1 NKKPFE
7 NLENINLHRDGRV
20 VVLETNGFPIY
31 NEDGQFIGYRG
42 VDRDITQRKKT
53 ERRTYLQ
60 QAELDSVFR
69 ASPVGVAVS
78 VKRRLIRGNKRFYE
92 ITGYSEKELLEM
104 EARQIYQT
112 DQEYKKVG
120 AQYTEAMING
130 TARIETQLIRKD
142 QSVIDV
148 VINIAPLDMKDE
160 DAGFVVILQD
170 VTESI
175 QSRQRYRNTIE
186 SSPMGIL
193 TYQLTA
199 DDQLVLTGSNPAV
212 NAILGVDITA
222 FVGKTIEEVFP
233 ELAHTSLPEDYR
245 RICKEGGFCHGDDF
259 AYQDERV
266 SGLYEFTAFQ
276 TSPGEM
282 ATMFLDVTDRMQNQ
296 QKLRDSEAALRK
308 AQQIARLGFYD
319 WDLQNNTITA
329 SDGLKSFFGCKPDEQ
344 LTFEHVVESIHPD
357 DRKQF
362 VEADFESR
370 TKGVPFSMDY
380 RVVLPSGKIRW
391 AHDQS
396 EVTVDKQGN
405 KVRMFGIIQDI
416 TQRMQTQQKLRDSEA
431 ELQKAQKIGKIG
443 NYEFDLKTQIFS
455 GTGEIRKIYNLT
467 EDEEVTLEKLLA
479 KVVPEDRPLIKQAI
493 EQSIAK
499 DWITLEHR
507 IIAPDGSTRWI
518 HSEGGRLLDE
528 QGQATKLYGISQDI
542 SERKQSE
549 LKLKQAHSELSQ
561 VFENAMVGIFRTDF
575 SGKILLVNPAIL
587 RIMGYDSMEAMN
599 EVGLPNIYKNPSER
613 DKLMKRVAQGP
624 VEGFETQVVRS
635 DGKIIDI
642 ILTIYPVLE
651 ADGQVSF
658 LEGNLIDITER
669 KQAEQRL
676 QENEAYLSSLIRLAP
691 TGICVMKGDVY
702 VSVNDRFCENTGY
715 SRDELIGEANR
726 QVNRKLYES
735 DAEYEAVSQKIY
747 EQISDDG
754 IVNLETR
761 IIRKDGT
768 LIHNI
773 VSGIPLDPDNLDK
786 GILFAGLDITD
797 RKVAEQQR
805 EVLMEQI
812 QNRNDELQSIVFTAA
827 HDLRSPLVNIAGF
840 TGELEKGL
848 TQLAEAL
855 NGAPLDADI
864 AERIDFL
871 LKTDLAESLRL
882 VKFGNQQMDMLLG
895 GLMRVSRVG
904 TAALKLITLDMNE
917 MFAKVIRGFQY
928 QINTLGVDVSVQDDL
943 PDCIGDYSLL
953 AQVFINLLDN
963 AIKYRHPQRELVIE
977 IGGTLR
983 GETVEYTIAD
993 NGIGIEP
1000 EHTEKVFD
1008 LFCQLERRQAG
1019 GGEGLGLTIVRRI
1032 LDRQHGSAR
1041 IDSTPGLGT
1050 TVHIRMPGP

>member
-1 NKKPFE
+1 MGRFSRHDCFQHKERLLWVIICVPAIFFAGIVAAEPSAPESSSPCRHHMMLGIAGGVIVGLSLLIVYMIFSQRRNARERAHSERQFHEIVESVNDWVWEVDQAGRYTFASGHVKELLGYAPSEIIGKTPFDLMPPEEAERVSPIFAEFVENKKPFE
-7 NLENINLHRDGRV
+7 NLENINLHRDGREV
-20 VVLETNGFPIY
+20 ILETNGFPIY
-31 NEDGQFIGYRG
+31 NENGQFIGYRG
-42 VDRDITQRKKT
+42 VDRDITERKKT

-78 VKRRLIRGNKRFYE
+78 AKRRLIRGNKRFYE
-92 ITGYSEKELLEM
+92 ITGYSEKELLKM

-120 AQYTEAMING
+120 AQYAEAMING

-142 QSVIDV
+142 QTVIDV

-160 DAGFVVILQD
+160 NAGFVVIFQD
-170 VTESI
+170 ITESV

-212 NAILGVDITA
+212 NAILEADITA
-222 FVGKTIEEVFP
+222 FIGKTIEEVFP
-233 ELAHTSLPEDYR
+233 GLTHTSLPEDYR
-245 RICKEGGFCHGDDF
+245 RICKEGGFCHGDNF

-282 ATMFLDVTDRMQNQ
+282 AAMFLDVTDRMQNQ

-319 WDLQNNTITA
+319 WDLQNNTVTA

-362 VEADFESR
+362 VADDFESR

-396 EVTVDKQGN
+396 EVTQDEDGN
-405 KVRMFGIIQDI
+405 MIRMFGVIQDI
-416 TQRMQTQQKLRDSEA
+416 TGRKLAEKQLLFTQFAIDHTDEAAYWMGPDAKFTYVNNAACQVLGYTHDELLKINAFDISPDFPQEKWPDHWA
-431 ELQKAQKIGKIG
+431 ELKK
-443 NYEFDLKTQIFS
+443 N
-455 GTGEIRKIYNLT
+455 GTIQLETVHRRKN
-467 EDEEVTLEKLLA
+467 
-479 KVVPEDRPLIKQAI
+479 
-493 EQSIAK
+493 
-499 DWITLEHR
+499 
-507 IIAPDGSTRWI
+507 G
-518 HSEGGRLLDE
+518 
-528 QGQATKLYGISQDI
+528 
-542 SERKQSE
+542 
-549 LKLKQAHSELSQ
+549 
-561 VFENAMVGIFRTDF
+561 TDF
-575 SGKILLVNPAIL
+575 PVAITANFVE
-587 RIMGYDSMEAMN
+587 YDGGEYNCA
-599 EVGLPNIYKNPSER
+599 
-613 DKLMKRVAQGP
+613 
-624 VEGFETQVVRS
+624 FVR
-635 DGKIIDI
+635 
-642 ILTIYPVLE
+642 
-651 ADGQVSF
+651 
-658 LEGNLIDITER
+658 DITEQ
-669 KQAEQRL
+669 KAAEQKR
-676 QENEAYLSSLIRLAP
+676 QALI
-691 TGICVMKGDVY
+691 
-702 VSVNDRFCENTGY
+702 
-715 SRDELIGEANR
+715 
-726 QVNRKLYES
+726 Q
-735 DAEYEAVSQKIY
+735 
-747 EQISDDG
+747 
-754 IVNLETR
+754 
-761 IIRKDGT
+761 
-768 LIHNI
+768 
-773 VSGIPLDPDNLDK
+773 
-786 GILFAGLDITD
+786 
-797 RKVAEQQR
+797 
-805 EVLMEQI
+805 QI

-840 TGELEKGL
+840 TGEMEKALTALTEVLDNAGLEHE
-848 TQLAEAL
+848 T
-855 NGAPLDADI
+855 
-864 AERIDFL
+864 AERVHFL

-904 TAALKLITLDMNE
+904 TTELKLATLDMNE

-928 QINTLGVDVSVQDDL
+928 QINTIGIDISVQGNL

-963 AIKYRHPQRELVIE
+963 AIKYRHPQRKLVVE

-983 GETVEYTIAD
+983 GEAVEYTIAD